1 MDCNEAMR
9 LIPVS
14 LLQQVDQSRACAFD
28 FMREAKGVIATFS
41 TILLATRLERP
52 A

>member
-9 LIPVS
+9 LIPIS
-14 LLQQVDQSRACAFD
+14 LLQQVDQSRACVD
-28 FMREAKGVIATFS
+28 FMREAKDVIATFS
-41 TILLATRLERP
+41 TILLVTRLGWP